1 MNKEAVSDNI
11 EGVKLDECVKES
23 DISGDEKNQE
33 KMEDVNKGIGSCD
46 WGDLLDTEE
55 LNGSFGNVYVCSF
68 LFEQLWGV
76 FIGNAEVMNWAEEVD
91 IYRENIEARD
101 WADLVDRDSFHEL
114 EENHNED
121 LKNSMENENTLKIEK
136 LPNDPPFCVI
146 ILNLLHTD
154 KAQVAEFFRGLEII
168 NFHFMCYGD
177 TGIAYSCIVE
187 FADFKSMEEALSM
200 NGKRFYGRQIRV
212 EIPHCRTDALRRR
225 RISFIFIHSIYS
237 ILNYFN
243 LFRYKALASHL
254 DTSSSADRYHDGR
267 NYRNFAQR
275 QRYYNERGVY
285 HSDISRRPAEGSSKS
300 SSNLG
305 NVPLNNNRYL
315 YGRNHSASRQMP
327 TNGCRR
333 DEFRR
338 RPESVDGSFQ
348 RNATLENRG
357 RNGYIPCNET
367 IPVTKW
373 KRESDE
379 VFCKLATNDTPRS
392 YQTIFGEAKPVDT
405 AARERE
411 IEERLSAESVSRRHS
426 SCSYASSVSVSARN
440 VADRLAEKNNL
451 IIKKNPTPTEEE
463 GMDILKQP
471 LIKGQFKLLARE
483 KPPTEVPVE
492 DQNQLPTTTTCEF
505 VVLVVLSL
513 IFIIL
518 VPSDA
523 HQSQGSVEAV
533 VEQLSSVQVG
543 ASAVRLPKP
552 RRSGYSRYQIRR
564 GVESVEQSRPE
575 MQNNRDCSERSE
587 KSPSDFNAQAVSKR
601 PNDIHQRPLRHG
613 GKVLPQQP
621 TIRVRDRVDSDVRE
635 SEQKPTV
642 PISAPCRQRDWHR
655 VTGGSAT
662 DDLRI
667 GYWQVVNEV
676 ERNVRKDDRYHGSDR
691 KFDSRINSRLH
702 YPDQQSATVTTA
714 SYHSANNLA
723 QPGMTFDR
731 GAKGRNER
739 HSQLS
744 SGRADGNYPVV
755 DRRQRGQEWV
765 HRNSNRQYGR
775 SEACQH
781 NLPDIDERAQLH
793 SFGKNRSDEPTS
805 HVRSYKN
812 LVWHNSNRTAGERL
826 YSLNLEKWGNAD
838 IRNIMEV
845 RSSETV
851 QKRIAE
857 PKSLASS
864 SAFVTKPKTDHN
876 DKASCNFSSRDAE
889 LPQSR
894 STVAVEEKEQKNN
907 CREGEIQQNP
917 NRRNTNAA
925 RGRRRNRA
933 ASNAYLNENKFTILQ
948 NVKSE

>member
-11 EGVKLDECVKES
+11 EGVKLDRCVKES
-23 DISGDEKNQE
+23 DIS
-33 KMEDVNKGIGSCD
+33 GIGSCD

-55 LNGSFGNVYVCSF
+55 LNGLFGNVYVCSF
-68 LFEQLWGV
+68 LFEQLWGI

-91 IYRENIEARD
+91 IYRE
-101 WADLVDRDSFHEL
+101 L

-121 LKNSMENENTLKIEK
+121 LKNSMENQNTLKIEK

-187 FADFKSMEEALSM
+187 FADYKSMEEALSM
-200 NGKRFYGRQIRV
+200 NGKVSILFIV
-212 EIPHCRTDALRRR
+212 CSFFCIIFL
-225 RISFIFIHSIYS
+225 FIFIHSIYS

-243 LFRYKALASHL
+243 VFRYKALVSRL

-275 QRYYNERGVY
+275 QRNYNERGVY

-300 SSNLG
+300 MG

-315 YGRNHSASRQMP
+315 YGRNHSASRHMP
-327 TNGCRR
+327 TDGCRR
-333 DEFRR
+333 D
-338 RPESVDGSFQ
+338 
-348 RNATLENRG
+348 A
-357 RNGYIPCNET
+357 

-379 VFCKLATNDTPRS
+379 MFCKLATNDTPRS

-411 IEERLSAESVSRRHS
+411 IEERLSAESV
-426 SCSYASSVSVSARN
+426 
-440 VADRLAEKNNL
+440 
-451 IIKKNPTPTEEE
+451 
-463 GMDILKQP
+463 
-471 LIKGQFKLLARE
+471 GQFKLLARE
-483 KPPTEVPVE
+483 KPLTEVPVE

-505 VVLVVLSL
+505 VILVVLSL
-513 IFIIL
+513 VFIIL

-543 ASAVRLPKP
+543 VSAVRLPKP

-564 GVESVEQSRPE
+564 GVESVEQNRTE

-601 PNDIHQRPLRHG
+601 PNDIHQRPPRHG

-642 PISAPCRQRDWHR
+642 PISTPCRQRDWHR
-655 VTGGSAT
+655 PTGGSAT

-714 SYHSANNLA
+714 SYHSANNLT
-723 QPGMTFDR
+723 QPGMPFDR
-731 GAKGRNER
+731 GTKGRNER
-739 HSQLS
+739 HSHLS

-755 DRRQRGQEWV
+755 DRRQRGHEWV
-765 HRNSNRQYGR
+765 HRNSNRQYGK

-805 HVRSYKN
+805 RVRSYKN

-826 YSLNLEKWGNAD
+826 YNLNLQKWGNAD
-838 IRNIMEV
+838 IRNIVEV
-845 RSSETV
+845 RSSEAV

-857 PKSLASS
+857 PKSLASG
-864 SAFVTKPKTDHN
+864 SAFVAKPKTDHN

-889 LPQSR
+889 LPHSR
-894 STVAVEEKEQKNN
+894 STVAVEEKKQKNN

>member
-46 WGDLLDTEE
+46 WGDLSDTEE
-55 LNGSFGNVYVCSF
+55 LNGLFGNVYVCSF
-68 LFEQLWGV
+68 LFEQLWGI

-91 IYRENIEARD
+91 IYRENIETCD

-121 LKNSMENENTLKIEK
+121 LKNSMENGNTLKIEK

-187 FADFKSMEEALSM
+187 FADYKSMEEALSM
-200 NGKRFYGRQIRV
+200 NGKVSILFIV
-212 EIPHCRTDALRRR
+212 CSFFCI
-225 RISFIFIHSIYS
+225 IFSFIFIHSIYS

-243 LFRYKALASHL
+243 VFRYKALVSRL

-275 QRYYNERGVY
+275 QRNYNERGVY
-285 HSDISRRPAEGSSKS
+285 HSDVSRRPAEGSSKS

-315 YGRNHSASRQMP
+315 YGRNHSASRQIP

-333 DEFRR
+333 DELGR

-348 RNATLENRG
+348 RKATLENGG

-379 VFCKLATNDTPRS
+379 MFCKLATNDTPRS

-440 VADRLAEKNNL
+440 VANRLAEKNNL

-471 LIKGQFKLLARE
+471 LIRGQFKLLARE

-505 VVLVVLSL
+505 VILVVLSL

-518 VPSDA
+518 VSSDA

-543 ASAVRLPKP
+543 ASVVRLPKP

-564 GVESVEQSRPE
+564 GVESVEQSRTE
-575 MQNNRDCSERSE
+575 MQNNRGCSERSE

-601 PNDIHQRPLRHG
+601 PNDIHQRPFRHG
-613 GKVLPQQP
+613 SKILPQQP

-635 SEQKPTV
+635 SEQKPMV

-655 VTGGSAT
+655 ATGGSAT

-731 GAKGRNER
+731 GTKGRNER

-755 DRRQRGQEWV
+755 DRRQKGHERV

-805 HVRSYKN
+805 RARSYKN

-826 YSLNLEKWGNAD
+826 YNLNLQKWGNAD

-857 PKSLASS
+857 PKSLASG

-894 STVAVEEKEQKNN
+894 STVAVEEKEQKNK

>member
-11 EGVKLDECVKES
+11 EGVKLDRCVKES

-55 LNGSFGNVYVCSF
+55 LNGLFGNVYVCSF
-68 LFEQLWGV
+68 LFEQLWGI

-91 IYRENIEARD
+91 IYRENIETCD

-121 LKNSMENENTLKIEK
+121 LKNSMENQNTLKIEK

-187 FADFKSMEEALSM
+187 FADYKSMEEALSM

-225 RISFIFIHSIYS
+225 RTLVS
-237 ILNYFN
+237 
-243 LFRYKALASHL
+243 RL

-275 QRYYNERGVY
+275 QRNYNERGVY

-300 SSNLG
+300 MG

-315 YGRNHSASRQMP
+315 YGRNHSASRHMP
-327 TNGCRR
+327 TDGCRR

-348 RNATLENRG
+348 RNATLENGG

-379 VFCKLATNDTPRS
+379 MFCKLATNDTPRS

-440 VADRLAEKNNL
+440 VANRLAEKNNL

-463 GMDILKQP
+463 GMDILTSGYERQTEQNSEQP
-471 LIKGQFKLLARE
+471 LIRGQFKLLARE
-483 KPPTEVPVE
+483 KPLTEVPVE

-505 VVLVVLSL
+505 VILVVLSL
-513 IFIIL
+513 VFIIL

-543 ASAVRLPKP
+543 VSAVRLPKP

-564 GVESVEQSRPE
+564 GVESVEQNRTE

-601 PNDIHQRPLRHG
+601 PNDIHQRPPRHG

-642 PISAPCRQRDWHR
+642 PISTPCRQRDWHR
-655 VTGGSAT
+655 PTGGSAT

-714 SYHSANNLA
+714 SYHSANNLT
-723 QPGMTFDR
+723 QPGMPFDR
-731 GAKGRNER
+731 GTKGRNER
-739 HSQLS
+739 HSHLS

-755 DRRQRGQEWV
+755 DRRQRGHEWV
-765 HRNSNRQYGR
+765 HRNSNRQYGK

-805 HVRSYKN
+805 RVRSYKN

-826 YSLNLEKWGNAD
+826 YNLNLQKWGNAD
-838 IRNIMEV
+838 IRNIVEV
-845 RSSETV
+845 RSSEAV

-857 PKSLASS
+857 PKSLASG
-864 SAFVTKPKTDHN
+864 SAFVAKPKTDHN

-889 LPQSR
+889 LPHSR
-894 STVAVEEKEQKNN
+894 STVAVEEKKQKNN